1 MNVPATPRLPLPT
14 RARTPASASALAVA
28 IAAALAIALTGCS
41 KPQEKRNV
49 QPPVVEGDVIRFA
62 ADSPQKS
69 LLVSAT
75 VEENVSDVVRIP
87 GRLAWDETRTVR
99 VFAPLAGRITR
110 LTAEPGQAV
119 QQGAVLALLSSPE
132 LGQAQTESRRAEADA
147 GLAEKNVARLEELHK
162 HGIVALK
169 ELQIAQAELE
179 RASAERSRA
188 AVKLKQYG
196 AANHVDQEFALRA
209 PLSGVVVERNANPGQ
224 EVRPDQSQP
233 GSPALFV
240 VSDPG
245 RLWVQLDAAESVIR
259 MLQKGSELSLRPQS
273 SPDTIIKARI
283 EHIAD
288 FVDPQ
293 TRTVRLRASVDNARR
308 LLKAEG
314 FVMAEIAVR
323 HAASISAPATA
334 VMLAGS
340 TEYVFVDEGNG
351 VYRRVEVEAEEAEF
365 GRMRV
370 GKGLAAGQKVVT
382 EGGLLLLQIITGI
395 RR

>member
-1 MNVPATPRLPLPT
+1 MNVPATPRPVLPT
-14 RARTPASASALAVA
+14 RARPAALAMA
-28 IAAALAIALTGCS
+28 LAAALVLTLAGCS
-41 KPQEKRNV
+41 KPPEKRNV
-49 QPPVVEGDVIRFA
+49 QPPVVEGNVIRFA
-62 ADSPQKS
+62 ADSPQKAV
-69 LLVSAT
+69 LVSAA

-110 LTAEPGQAV
+110 IAAEPGQAV

-132 LGQAQTESRRAEADA
+132 LGQAQTEARRAEADA

-169 ELQIAQAELE
+169 ELQAAQAELE

-188 AVKLKQYG
+188 AVRLKQYG
-196 AANHVDQEFALRA
+196 AASRVDQEFALRA

-245 RLWVQLDAAESVIR
+245 RLWVQLDAPESAVR
-259 MLQKGSELSLRPQS
+259 MLHKGSELSLRPQS
-273 SPDTIIKARI
+273 SPDIMVTARI

-293 TRTVRLRASVDNARR
+293 TRTVRLRASVDNAKR

-314 FVMAEIAVR
+314 FVMAEITVR

-334 VMLAGS
+334 VLLSGS

-365 GRMRV
+365 GRMRIA
-370 GKGLAAGQKVVT
+370 KGLAAGQKVVT
-382 EGGLLLLQIITGI
+382 EGGLLLLQIINGV

>member
-1 MNVPATPRLPLPT
+1 MNVPDTPRSALPTT
-14 RARTPASASALAVA
+14 RARPPALALA
-28 IAAALAIALTGCS
+28 MTLATALTIALAGCS
-41 KPQEKRNV
+41 KPPEKRNV

-62 ADSPQKS
+62 ADSPQKAV
-69 LLVSAT
+69 LVSAA
-75 VEENVSDVVRIP
+75 VEENVSDKVRIP

-147 GLAEKNVARLEELHK
+147 SLAEKNVARLEELHK

-169 ELQIAQAELE
+169 ELQAAQAELE

-188 AVKLKQYG
+188 AVRLKQYG
-196 AANHVDQEFALRA
+196 AANRVDQEFALRA

-245 RLWVQLDAAESVIR
+245 RLWVQLDAPESAVR
-259 MLQKGSELSLRPQS
+259 MLQKGSEISLRPQS
-273 SPDTIIKARI
+273 SPDVMVTARI

-293 TRTVRLRASVDNARR
+293 TRTVRLRASVDNAKR

-314 FVMAEIAVR
+314 FVMAEISVR

-334 VMLAGS
+334 VLLSGS

-351 VYRRVEVEAEEAEF
+351 VYRRVEVKAEEAEF
-365 GRMRV
+365 GRMRI

-382 EGGLLLLQIITGI
+382 EGGLLLLQIINGI